1 VSANGKWLAGDN
13 GWGRI
18 NREGFSSV
26 VEKLPLKDLNEEE
39 RQMGSEAGTR
49 MVALHKATLTLFSDL
64 SLDGVLRRIIQAAQD
79 LSGARYAALGIPD
92 GRGGL
97 ETFLT
102 LGMTEKEIRQIPHEP
117 VGNGLIGEMMRTGKG
132 IRVPEI
138 AEHPRSVGFPDGHPE
153 MHSFLGVPITAYGRP
168 LGQIYL
174 TDKQDADKFSS
185 EDQRL
190 IEMLAAHAAA
200 AIENARLYRQ
210 VLNSEAELTQ
220 RNLEL
225 ELVNSL
231 ATAASSSTELTT
243 LLEVILERIMTL
255 FGSGVGEFYIRDEA
269 EGIYIKAIHRGES
282 IGELWDIDQ
291 FRPGQGMVGNVAKLG
306 RPRWTQDL
314 KSEPHLR
321 SQVAMDAGFGMV
333 VGVPLTAPGKVVGV
347 MVLAFLG
354 DRQLNDR
361 EIGLLEAV
369 GAGVGIAV
377 ENTRLYRHAR
387 RLAILEERERIGMD
401 LHDGIIQS
409 IYAVGLVLDYVR
421 ILVEEDPQQAGD
433 RIEQAIDGLNSV
445 IGDIRSYILD
455 LQPSRIQI
463 EDLGKALELL
473 AREFKTNT
481 LVEVE
486 LIAESAA
493 LQTLDGESATEIF
506 HIAQEALAN
515 TAKHAF
521 ATRVWLNL
529 RQVEDEISLQVIDN
543 GRGFHVDRE
552 TDILG
557 HGLSNM
563 TERAR
568 QLGGHLE
575 IESNPGDGTTLTVRI
590 PMDHKEQIT

>member
-1 VSANGKWLAGDN
+1 LP
-13 GWGRI
+13 
-18 NREGFSSV
+18 
-26 VEKLPLKDLNEEE
+26 EKLPTESQNKD
-39 RQMGSEAGTR
+39 GSEAGSDDRTR
-49 MVALHKATLTLFSDL
+49 MVALHQATLSLFSDL
-64 SLDGVLRRIIQAAQD
+64 SLDGVLRRIIQAARD

-102 LGMTEKEIRQIPHEP
+102 LGMTEEEILQIPHEP
-117 VGNGLIGEMMRTGKG
+117 VGDGLIGEMMRTGKG
-132 IRVPEI
+132 IRIPEI
-138 AEHPRSVGFPDGHPE
+138 AEHPRSVGFPEGHPQ
-153 MHSFLGVPITAYGRP
+153 MHSFMGVPITAYGRP

-174 TDKQDADKFSS
+174 TDKVDADAFSP

-190 IEMLAAHAAA
+190 IELLAAHAAA

-243 LLEVILERIMTL
+243 LLEVMLERIMTL
-255 FGSGVGEFYIRDEA
+255 FGAEAGEFYARDEA
-269 EGIYIKAIHRGES
+269 EGIYIKAIQRGGWIED
-282 IGELWDIDQ
+282 IWDVDQ
-291 FRPGQGMVGNVAKLG
+291 FRSGQGMVGNVAKLG
-306 RPRWTQDL
+306 RPIWTQDL
-314 KSEPHLR
+314 ESEPHLR
-321 SQVAMDAGFGMV
+321 SQVAADAGFGTIA
-333 VGVPLTAPGKVVGV
+333 GVPLTAPGKVVGV

-354 DRQLNDR
+354 ERPINDR

-377 ENTRLYRHAR
+377 ENTRLYRHVR

-421 ILVEEDPQQAGD
+421 IVVEEDPQQAGE
-433 RIEQAIDGLNSV
+433 RIEQAIDGLNGV

-463 EDLGKALELL
+463 KDLKKALDLL

-486 LIAESAA
+486 LGTEPTA
-493 LQTLDGESATEIF
+493 LQILEEDSATEIF
-506 HIAQEALAN
+506 LIAQEALAN

-529 RQVEDEISLQVIDN
+529 RQIGDEISMQVIDN
-543 GRGFHVDRE
+543 GRGFNIDRE
-552 TDILG
+552 PEVLG

-568 QLGGHLE
+568 QLGGQLD
-575 IESNPGDGTTLTVRI
+575 IESSPGDGTTVTVRI
-590 PMDHKEQIT
+590 PTDHKA